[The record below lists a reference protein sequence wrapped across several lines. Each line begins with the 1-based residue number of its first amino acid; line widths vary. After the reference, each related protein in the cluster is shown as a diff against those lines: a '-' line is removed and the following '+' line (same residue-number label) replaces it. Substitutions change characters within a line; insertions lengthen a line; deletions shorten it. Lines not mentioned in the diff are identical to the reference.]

1 MKPIA
6 LLAAGVAAIIL
17 NISSSGAFAAAG
29 DSYVYRVV
37 NGYNRETVGHVR
49 QTDTPATTARGGVLA
64 VTVDTPAL
72 GTDRTEVYDAQGHW
86 LRRPLDNHGRP
97 VDYEFGIALPA
108 VPAQTGSAQSWSTR
122 VPAKVA
128 GDTKDRSV
136 RIDGRVLGEA
146 RIRVP
151 AGEFD
156 TLKIQRIVY
165 AGDADFSITETR
177 ITEID
182 WYSPMLGRSVRTE
195 TRSGW
200 RDLRGGCRR
209 ADQCDFRGDW
219 FIFELAE
226 VSRANP

>member
-1 MKPIA
+1 MKPITF
-6 LLAAGVAAIIL
+6 LATRVAVIMVSL
-17 NISSSGAFAAAG
+17 ISPMAMAAAG
-29 DSYVYRVV
+29 DSYVYRVI

-49 QTDTPATTARGGVLA
+49 QTDTPATTAQGQVLA

-72 GTDRTEVYDAQGHW
+72 GTDRTEMYAAQGQW

-108 VPAQTGSAQSWSTR
+108 VPAQAGTQSWSTR

-128 GDTKDRSV
+128 GEPRSRSV
-136 RIDGRVLGEA
+136 RVDGRVLGEA

-151 AGEFD
+151 AGEFE
-156 TLKIQRIVY
+156 TLKIQRIIY

-182 WYSPMLGRSVRTE
+182 WYSPSLGRSIRTE
-195 TRSGW
+195 TRSDW
-200 RDLRGGCRR
+200 RDMRSGCRR
-209 ADQCDFRGDW
+209 PEQCDYRGDW
-219 FIFELAE
+219 HIFELAE
-226 VSRANP
+226 VTRANP